1 MITHDEIVA
10 QAVDA
15 IRYIDRAAVVRAFV
29 GSLATRNLP
38 ARSAFGSYAV
48 LRVFAAHAH
57 QPSAI
62 FSPVNCAVCGLP
74 PKRDSAESDERVA
87 NYPFQVQHT
96 DIRYAA
102 FDLATFHSR
111 EVDEPTHDA
120 VDRLRRLLD
129 ALRWLTADA
138 ELTELQKSIGTAFKS
153 NKYERQIL
161 LESFGY
167 AGILLPQGKRDYT
180 KGFVTCDDAN
190 ADQPREFFKREWA
203 YPVRFWTGRD
213 GVNEPSVVSHFGEFL

>member
-1 MITHDEIVA
+1 MTTHDEIVA

-15 IRYIDRAAVVRAFV
+15 IGHVDRAAVVRAFV

-48 LRVFAAHAH
+48 LHSFATHQH
-57 QPSAI
+57 QPSAKFRVI
-62 FSPVNCAVCGLP
+62 DCAVCGLP
-74 PKRDSAESDERVA
+74 PKVNSAASDEWVV

-96 DIRYAA
+96 NIRYAA
-102 FDLATFHSR
+102 FDLATFRRR
-111 EVDEPTHDA
+111 EVDEPAHDA
-120 VDRLRRLLD
+120 VERLRRLLD
-129 ALRWLTADA
+129 ALRGLPPDA
-138 ELTELQKSIGTAFKS
+138 ELTELQKSIGRAFKS

-167 AGILLPQGKRDYT
+167 AGILLPEGKRDYA
-180 KGFVTCDDAN
+180 KGFVTYDEAN
-190 ADQPREFFKREWA
+190 ADQPREFFKRDWA

-213 GVNEPSVVSHFGEFL
+213 GVNEARVVSYFGEFL